1 MAFIDEV
8 LQAPSYGWKDE
19 KGELIKPT
27 RKQLFREFFSR
38 SNIFKSKKNWIS
50 LIGWFMIVCMIP
62 FAYFFFGASYFLDII
77 DRFSFIYHDHYGYAW
92 HYLVPSL
99 LYT

>member
-62 FAYFFFGASYFLDII
+62 FAYFF
-77 DRFSFIYHDHYGYAW
+77 
-92 HYLVPSL
+92 LVHHISW
-99 LYT
+99 T